1 MYKFSSP
8 TDPCLTKFDFDNVFI
23 IVHVK
28 HKYVKMSFCGM
39 MIYAG
44 SNVYW
49 KVMHVDHINKN
60 ALNDVKEIDI
70 MEIHNCF
77 NYVELEK
84 AISYTYALFEKS
96 CDVTFYISETMQELY
111 QNLNEIK
118 NNSWKVSQ

>member
-1 MYKFSSP
+1 MY
-8 TDPCLTKFDFDNVFI
+8 I
-23 IVHVK
+23 
-28 HKYVKMSFCGM
+28 
-39 MIYAG
+39 
-44 SNVYW
+44 
-49 KVMHVDHINKN
+49 DHINKN

-84 AISYTYALFEKS
+84 TISYTYALFEKS